1 MQVSTCPA
9 GGGDDGFANCGGQW
23 SDGGMRRWH
32 SGWWGLVALLMT
44 TAALA
49 AASAPPA
56 SASSPTVAVLRVD
69 GAISPASA
77 DYIVR
82 GIARAD
88 AMHAE
93 AIVLELDTPGGLS
106 SSMRDTIK
114 AILASPVPVIGYVAP
129 SGARAASAGTYI
141 MYACHVAAMAPATN
155 IGAATPVSLTGG
167 GSVPLPSSSSGTA
180 ASSANES
187 TEMRKVT
194 NDAVA
199 YIRALAERRD
209 RNADW
214 AEKAVRDAVSVSAG
228 EAVKLHVVDLIAPD
242 VPALLAAVDGRSVE
256 TSSGKH
262 VLRTRGAA
270 LETIAPGVR
279 SQFLGVIAN
288 PSVAYILLLIGL
300 GGLVMEGMHP
310 GGVLPG
316 VAGAIC
322 LLLALYAFQMLPVN
336 FAGLALILLGVILI
350 VSEAFVPAYGVLGTG
365 GVISFVIGSVIFM
378 DTGVPG
384 FGIALPVVIGVAIAA
399 AGILVGIVWMAMRSH
414 KRPVVSG
421 REEMVGAIGEIV
433 ADFEGRGSVHV
444 HGERWQA
451 RSDVPLKR
459 GQTVAVTGM
468 HGLVLDVKPVSGP
481 QEVST

>member
-1 MQVSTCPA
+1 MKAWRSVL
-9 GGGDDGFANCGGQW
+9 W
-23 SDGGMRRWH
+23 S
-32 SGWWGLVALLMT
+32 LLALPM
-44 TAALA
+44 A
-49 AASAPPA
+49 AAGAVAPA
-56 SASSPTVAVLRVD
+56 SPMAHSAAIVLRVD
-69 GAISPASA
+69 GPISPASA
-77 DYIVR
+77 DYVVR
-82 GIARAD
+82 GIRRGD
-88 AMHAE
+88 SMHAA

-106 SSMRDTIK
+106 SSMRDIIK

-167 GSVPLPSSSSGTA
+167 GAPLPSSSSGKSE
-180 ASSANES
+180 ASGDS
-187 TEMRKVT
+187 TEMHKVT

-199 YIRALAERRD
+199 YIRALAERRG

-214 AEKAVRDAVSVSAG
+214 AEKAVRDAVSVSAD
-228 EAVKLHVVDLIAPD
+228 EALKLHVVDLIATDIPT
-242 VPALLAAVDGRSVE
+242 LLADVDGRKVE
-256 TSSGKH
+256 TTAGVR
-262 VLRTRGAA
+262 VLHTRDAS
-270 LETIAPGVR
+270 LETVTPGVR
-279 SQFLGVIAN
+279 SQFLGVVAN

-316 VAGAIC
+316 VVGVIC
-322 LLLALYAFQMLPVN
+322 LLLALYAFQLLPVN
-336 FAGLALILLGVILI
+336 FAGLGLILLGVILI

-365 GVISFVIGSVIFM
+365 GVVSFVIGSVILM

-384 FGIALPVVIGVAIAA
+384 YGIALPVVVGVAIAA

-421 REEMVGAIGEIV
+421 REEMIGALAEVV
-433 ADFEGRGSVHV
+433 ADFQGRGLVHV

-451 RSDVPLKR
+451 RSDAPLAR
-459 GQTVAVTGM
+459 GQRVTVTAM
-468 HGLVLDVKPVSGP
+468 HGLVLDVQPA
-481 QEVST
+481 STSKEASQ

>member
-1 MQVSTCPA
+1 MKTWRSMA
-9 GGGDDGFANCGGQW
+9 W
-23 SDGGMRRWH
+23 
-32 SGWWGLVALLMT
+32 GWLLLLAVAT
-44 TAALA
+44 VGA
-49 AASAPPA
+49 AAPE
-56 SASSPTVAVLRVD
+56 SPMAHPEVVVLRVD

-77 DYIVR
+77 DYVVR
-82 GIARAD
+82 GIQRAD
-88 AMHAE
+88 SIHAT
-93 AIVLELDTPGGLS
+93 AVVLELDTPGGLS
-106 SSMRDTIK
+106 SSMRDIIK

-167 GSVPLPSSSSGTA
+167 GSLPLPASTSGKGVPA
-180 ASSANES
+180 PIGD

-214 AEKAVRDAVSVSAG
+214 AEKAVRDAVSVSAE
-228 EAVKLHVVDLIAPD
+228 EALKLHVVDLVAPD
-242 VPALLAAVDGRSVE
+242 VPALLADVDGRSVE
-256 TSSGKH
+256 TSAGAR
-262 VLRTRGAA
+262 VLHTRDA
-270 LETIAPGVR
+270 TIQTVAPGVR

-316 VAGAIC
+316 VVGAIC
-322 LLLALYAFQMLPVN
+322 LLLALYAFQLLPVN
-336 FAGLALILLGVILI
+336 FAGLGLILLGVILI

-365 GVISFVIGSVIFM
+365 GVVSFVIGSVILM
-378 DTGVPG
+378 RTGVPG
-384 FGIALPVVIGVAIAA
+384 YGIALPVVVGVAIAA
-399 AGILVGIVWMAMRSH
+399 AGVLVGIVWMAMRSR

-421 REEMVGAIGEIV
+421 REEMVGAVAEVV
-433 ADFEGRGSVHV
+433 ADFEGLGMVHV

-451 RSDVPLKR
+451 RSGIPLKR
-459 GQTVAVTGM
+459 GQRVSVTGM
-468 HGLVLDVKPVSGP
+468 HGLVLDVQPVAPPSKEEA
-481 QEVST
+481 Q

>member
-1 MQVSTCPA
+1 
-9 GGGDDGFANCGGQW
+9 
-23 SDGGMRRWH
+23 MRTWR
-32 SGWWGLVALLMT
+32 SGVWGLLALLILA
-44 TAALA
+44 TASA
-49 AASAPPA
+49 AAPESPPTQPA
-56 SASSPTVAVLRVD
+56 AVVLLRVD

-77 DYIVR
+77 DYVVR
-82 GIARAD
+82 GIAEAD
-88 AMHAE
+88 KRHAA

-106 SSMRDTIK
+106 SSMRDIIK

-155 IGAATPVSLTGG
+155 IGAATPVSIGG
-167 GSVPLPSSSSGTA
+167 GGAVPLPATSSGKP
-180 ASSANES
+180 SSAPTES

-199 YIRALAERRD
+199 YIRSLAERRG

-214 AEKAVRDAVSVSAG
+214 AEKAVREAVSVSG
-228 EAVKLHVVDLIAPD
+228 QEALKLHVIDLVAPN
-242 VPALLAAVDGRSVE
+242 VAQLLAEVDGRKVE
-256 TSSGKH
+256 TSAGTQ
-262 VLRTRGAA
+262 VLHTRGA
-270 LETIAPGVR
+270 EVQTIALGWR

-310 GGVLPG
+310 GGILPG

-384 FGIALPVVIGVAIAA
+384 FGVAVPVVVGVAIAA
-399 AGILVGIVWMAMRSH
+399 AAILVGIVWMAVRSH
-414 KRPVVSG
+414 KSPVVSG
-421 REEMVGAIGEIV
+421 REEMVGAIAEVV
-433 ADFEGRGSVHV
+433 ADFEGRGAVHV

-451 RSDVPLKR
+451 RSRVPLKR
-459 GQTVAVTGM
+459 GQSVAVTAM
-468 HGLVLDVKPVSGP
+468 HGLVLDVEPVADP
-481 QEVST
+481 QEIST

>member
-1 MQVSTCPA
+1 MKTWRSGP
-9 GGGDDGFANCGGQW
+9 W
-23 SDGGMRRWH
+23 GMI
-32 SGWWGLVALLMT
+32 ALLAM
-44 TAALA
+44 TAAFATA
-49 AASAPPA
+49 AATPA
-56 SASSPTVAVLRVD
+56 ARPVAVVLRVD

-77 DYIVR
+77 DYVAR

-88 AMHAE
+88 SMHAE

-106 SSMRDTIK
+106 SSMRDIIK

-167 GSVPLPSSSSGTA
+167 GSLPLPSSSSGKA
-180 ASSANES
+180 APTED

-199 YIRALAERRD
+199 YIRALAERRG

-214 AEKAVRDAVSVSAG
+214 AEKAVREAASVSAD
-228 EAVKLHVVDLIAPD
+228 EALKLHVVDLIAPD
-242 VPALLAAVDGRSVE
+242 IPTLLASVDGRSVE
-256 TSSGKH
+256 TATGTH
-262 VLRTRGAA
+262 VLHTRGVT
-270 LETIAPGVR
+270 LETITPGVR
-279 SQFLGVIAN
+279 SQFLGVVAN

-316 VAGAIC
+316 VVGAIC
-322 LLLALYAFQMLPVN
+322 LLLALYAFQLLPVN
-336 FAGLALILLGVILI
+336 FAGLGLILLGVILI

-365 GVISFVIGSVIFM
+365 GVISFVIGSVILM
-378 DTGVPG
+378 HTGVPG
-384 FGIALPVVIGVAIAA
+384 YGIALPVVIGVAVAA
-399 AGILVGIVWMAMRSH
+399 AGILVGIVWMAMRSR

-421 REEMVGAIGEIV
+421 REEMVGAVAEVV
-433 ADFEGRGSVHV
+433 ADFEGRGTVHV

-451 RSDVPLKR
+451 QSDAPLKR
-459 GQTVAVTGM
+459 GQRVAVTGM
-468 HGLVLDVKPVSGP
+468 HGLVLDVKPAPPSKEEL
-481 QEVST
+481 Q

>member
-1 MQVSTCPA
+1 ML
-9 GGGDDGFANCGGQW
+9 
-23 SDGGMRRWH
+23 
-32 SGWWGLVALLMT
+32 WGLIALLV
-44 TAALA
+44 TASCVA
-49 AASAPPA
+49 APRPNHPA
-56 SASSPTVAVLRVD
+56 VVVLRVD
-69 GAISPASA
+69 GPISPASA
-77 DYIVR
+77 DYVVR
-82 GIARAD
+82 GIEQAD
-88 AMHAE
+88 SRHA
-93 AIVLELDTPGGLS
+93 AAVVLELDTPGGLS
-106 SSMRDTIK
+106 SSMRDIIK

-141 MYACHVAAMAPATN
+141 MYACHIAAMAPATN

-167 GSVPLPSSSSGTA
+167 GSVPLPPSSSGKAT
-180 ASSANES
+180 SAES

-214 AEKAVRDAVSVSAG
+214 AEKAVRDAVSVSAD
-228 EAVKLHVVDLIAPD
+228 EALKLHVVDLIAPD
-242 VPALLAAVDGRSVE
+242 IPALLADVDGRKVE
-256 TSSGKH
+256 TAAGSR
-262 VLRTRGAA
+262 VLQTRGAS
-270 LETIAPGVR
+270 LETITPGVR

-288 PSVAYILLLIGL
+288 PSVAYILLLLGL

-316 VAGAIC
+316 VVGAIC
-322 LLLALYAFQMLPVN
+322 LLLALYAFQLLPVN
-336 FAGLALILLGVILI
+336 FAGLGLILLGVILI

-365 GVISFVIGSVIFM
+365 GVISFVIGSVILM

-384 FGIALPVVIGVAIAA
+384 YGIALPLVVGIAIAA
-399 AGILVGIVWMAMRSH
+399 AGILAGIVWMAMRSH

-421 REEMVGAIGEIV
+421 REQMVGAIGEVV
-433 ADFEGRGSVHV
+433 ADFEGRGTVHV

-459 GQTVAVTGM
+459 GQAVAVTGM
-468 HGLVLDVKPVSGP
+468 HGLVLDVKPVSGT
-481 QEVST
+481 QEVSS